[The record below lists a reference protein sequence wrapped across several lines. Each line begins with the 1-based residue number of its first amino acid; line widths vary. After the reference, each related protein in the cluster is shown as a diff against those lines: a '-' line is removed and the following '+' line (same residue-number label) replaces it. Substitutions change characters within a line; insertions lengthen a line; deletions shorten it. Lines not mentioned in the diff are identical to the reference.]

1 MPLVARLAVILKTE
15 LFHQQLLVE
24 IPDIHGRNV
33 VIKCGGGQ
41 LDIKPIKSSGLCGSE
56 IM

>member
-24 IPDIHGRNV
+24 IPDIHGRNA
-33 VIKCGGGQ
+33 VIKCGR
-41 LDIKPIKSSGLCGSE
+41 GSL
-56 IM
+56 I